1 MTKSKIYLAIA
12 GVALLTLAAAFTI
25 RAATYL
31 PEAQKRQEE
40 QEQYESLAEAVLTV
54 PDQSEQ
60 LEIDTEAPSSP
71 SKALEGGSST
81 QVDFNALL
89 ALNPDTVAW
98 VRIPGAG
105 IDYPIVQAADNNAYL
120 RRSFTG
126 EQSIAGTLFLDF
138 ANSSDFSDG
147 NSIVY
152 GHNMFDGSTNMFSS
166 LVKYKDL
173 DFWRENPTIELL
185 IPEGTREY
193 AIFAVCQFDIVA
205 ADSTAYYKQDFRSDE
220 FAAEYAAALQAE
232 SLIDT
237 GVSVPAGSSLLTLS
251 TCDRSLYGDNGRLIV
266 VGYLAG

>member
-1 MTKSKIYLAIA
+1 MTKTKICLAIA
-12 GVALLTLAAAFTI
+12 AAMLLTLAAAFTI
-25 RAATYL
+25 RAADHF
-31 PEAQKRQEE
+31 PETQKRQQE

-54 PDQSEQ
+54 TDQPG
-60 LEIDTEAPSSP
+60 IDAAAPSSP
-71 SKALEGGSST
+71 GKAVEGEAST
-81 QVDFNALL
+81 QVDFSALL
-89 ALNPDTVAW
+89 DLNPDTVAW
-98 VRIPGAG
+98 IRIPGAG
-105 IDYPIVQAADNNAYL
+105 INYPIVQAADNNAYL

-166 LVKYKDL
+166 LVEYKDP

-185 IPEGTREY
+185 TSEGNREY
-193 AIFAVCQFDIVA
+193 AIFAVCQFDIA
-205 ADSTAYYKQDFRSDE
+205 TADPTAYYKQDFRSDE